1 MRLPAHPSS
10 RSPRRAARLVLA
22 ATAIAA
28 ATSLTVPAAH
38 AAPASK
44 SVGPKSIGNVDKRVL
59 DTMGVFAPAI
69 IGAVTTPGPDGKVN
83 AGLIR
88 QARSLATAPGVP
100 ADATKIWNTVMDFV
114 GTPGEKKLIA
124 QQKAAGT
131 KVVPEADTKKY
142 TRKKA
147 ESDPVIPT
155 GPNAPKI
162 QEFLYPT
169 IGIGCMGLS
178 DGFTASL
185 GRALTT
191 AGPQEAPAPGPKTGE
206 AGYVYTALGTGPA
219 VKNPAQKL
227 WVSWLNID
235 TGRNGQTELKR
246 NERINVAD
254 GPGTFTGIAR
264 TGKGRVISTIHGTV
278 TTTSK
283 GKVASCG
290 IAPTIGL
297 AII

>member
-1 MRLPAHPSS
+1 MRLPAHPSP

-38 AAPASK
+38 AAPT
-44 SVGPKSIGNVDKRVL
+44 PKSANKIDKRVL
-59 DTMGVFAPAI
+59 NSMGVFAPAI
-69 IGAVTTPGPDGKVN
+69 IGAVTTPGPDGRVN

-88 QARSLATAPGVP
+88 QARALATAPGVP
-100 ADATKIWNTVMDFV
+100 ADAAKMWNTVMDFV
-114 GTPGEKKLIA
+114 GKPGEQRLIA
-124 QQKAAGT
+124 EQKLAAK
-131 KVVPEADTKKY
+131 KVVPAPGTDLKKY
-142 TRKKA
+142 AKKKA

-169 IGIGCMGLS
+169 IGIGCMGTS

-235 TGRNGQTELKR
+235 TGRNGRTELTR
-246 NERINVAD
+246 NEKINVAD

-278 TTTSK
+278 TTKSK